1 MFNIYSE
8 LIEDKKVQVAN
19 ENDSIED
26 LLAKMEFNT
35 LPVLNDENKYLG
47 IISKVNIYEKMFKEK
62 IDIKGKIVRDFM
74 LQHEPIT
81 KKDTLDEVLIK
92 LSNNRYL
99 FLSVINEEGKFIG
112 IVTNTTMRKLFSNI
126 IAVERKDSI
135 SLVTMDGIGTLNR
148 VTKILKKYRVNIV
161 SISTIDTEVMRLKYI
176 YIKVT
181 CDEKYPLDFV
191 KRKLAENGF
200 NDIA

>member
-1 MFNIYSE
+1 MFNIYSK

-26 LLAKMEFNT
+26 LLAKMEYNT
-35 LPVLNDENKYLG
+35 LPVLNDEKKYLG
-47 IISKVNIYEKMFKEK
+47 IISKVNIYEKIFKEK
-62 IDIKGKIVRDFM
+62 IDIKGKTVKDFM

-81 KKDTLDEVLIK
+81 KKDTLDDVLIK
-92 LSNNRYL
+92 LRNNRYL
-99 FLSVINEEGKFIG
+99 FLSVINEDGKFIG
-112 IVTNTTMRKLFSNI
+112 IITNTTMMKLFSNI
-126 IAVERKDSI
+126 IAIDKKDSI
-135 SLVTMDGIGTLNR
+135 HLVTLDGIGTLNR
-148 VTKILKKYRVNIV
+148 VTKILKRYRANIV
-161 SISTIDTEVMRLKYI
+161 SISTIDVEVMMLRYI

-191 KRKLAENGF
+191 KRKLAESGF